1 MVVIRAEDL
10 RKRYGELDALD
21 ELSFRVDSGEL
32 YGFLGPNGAGKT
44 TTIRVLTGQIRP
56 DSGSASV
63 LGIDPVENPV
73 EVRQHVGTLPE
84 QGTPPS
90 FLTPRE
96 YLQFVGQVRE
106 LDPESVADRTA
117 TWADRLGFRG
127 KLDALTTDLSR
138 GQQQKVMFAAA
149 FLHDPDV
156 VFIDEPLANLDPIVQ
171 ETVKEFL
178 TGYAEENTV
187 FVSTHN
193 IDVAEELCT
202 RVGIVADG
210 RVVAERSI
218 PDLEEPLLDAFL
230 AEVDTAASRDMPTA
244 AGANERVD
252 QSEPAEPG
260 EPTGPT
266 ETGGDPDSEA
276 S

>member
-1 MVVIRAEDL
+1 MVVIRAENL

-21 ELSFRVDSGEL
+21 GLSFTVDSGEL

-44 TTIRVLTGQIRP
+44 TTLRVLTGQIRP
-56 DSGSASV
+56 ESGTASV
-63 LGIDPVENPV
+63 LGVDPVENPI
-73 EVRQHVGTLPE
+73 EVRRRVGVLPE

-96 YLQFVGQVRE
+96 YLQFVGQVRD
-106 LDPESVADRTA
+106 LDPETVANRTG

-149 FLHDPDV
+149 FLHEPDL

-171 ETVKEFL
+171 EDVKQFL
-178 TGYAEENTV
+178 TEYAAENTV

-193 IDVAEELCT
+193 VDVAEDLCT
-202 RVGIVADG
+202 RIGIVVDG
-210 RVVAERSI
+210 RVVAERSV
-218 PDLEEPLLDAFL
+218 PDLEESLLDAFL
-230 AEVDTAASRDMPTA
+230 SEVDTVATRNMP
-244 AGANERVD
+244 GVGESSD
-252 QSEPAEPG
+252 QTQIEPSQGVE
-260 EPTGPT
+260 
-266 ETGGDPDSEA
+266 ET
-276 S
+276 